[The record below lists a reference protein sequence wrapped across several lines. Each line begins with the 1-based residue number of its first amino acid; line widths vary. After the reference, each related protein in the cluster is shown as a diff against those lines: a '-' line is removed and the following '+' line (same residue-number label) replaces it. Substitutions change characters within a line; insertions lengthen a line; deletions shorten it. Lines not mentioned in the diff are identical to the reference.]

1 MTALLSLAQVTVMF
15 DFCFSK
21 LLNTNG
27 VIVIKE
33 NISRDDEGEIDS
45 EDSSI
50 TRSFIQFC
58 ILFQRANLICKAS
71 RTQKNFPTELYK
83 VEMFALQPVHDKP
96 NS

>member
-1 MTALLSLAQVTVMF
+1 MF

-27 VIVIKE
+27 VIVVKE

-58 ILFQRANLICKAS
+58 ILFQQANLICKAS

-83 VEMFALQPVHDKP
+83 VEMFALQPANVKS

>member
-1 MTALLSLAQVTVMF
+1 
-15 DFCFSK
+15 
-21 LLNTNG
+21 LLNKNG
-27 VIVIKE
+27 FIVVKE

-58 ILFQRANLICKAS
+58 IIFQQADLICKAT
-71 RTQKNFPTELYK
+71 RTQKNFPSELYK
-83 VEMFALQPVHDKP
+83 VEMFALQPADYQS

>member
-1 MTALLSLAQVTVMF
+1 MFKAQVIIMF

-21 LLNTNG
+21 LLNKNG
-27 VIVIKE
+27 VIVVKE
-33 NISRDDEGEIDS
+33 NISKEEEGEIDS

-58 ILFQRANLICKAS
+58 IIFQHANLKCKAN
-71 RTQKNFPTELYK
+71 RTQKKFPPELYQ
-83 VEMFALQPVHDKP
+83 VEMFALQPANDKL